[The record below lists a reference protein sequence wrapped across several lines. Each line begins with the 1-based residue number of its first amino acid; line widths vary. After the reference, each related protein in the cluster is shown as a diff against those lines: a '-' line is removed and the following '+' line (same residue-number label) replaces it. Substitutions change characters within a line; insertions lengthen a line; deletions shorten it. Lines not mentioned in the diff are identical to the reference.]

1 MRETQNADE
10 MIRANGAAEA
20 AQTDRLK
27 SEIDEY
33 SRQLEELTAL
43 YQKNNV
49 LVDRLQKINLTAA
62 DSMRTILQENA
73 ERKEEK
79 SETDP
84 AESAREQ
91 EALRQ
96 ALADSV
102 EDSQKRIEELLQ
114 QSDQLAHR
122 ENVRVYRN
130 VQASMIAELE
140 KQTQQL
146 QAAQDEQTQSLQSLQ
161 EEQLQNMQAVQT
173 TVNLLQTRLE
183 QIAQDVE
190 DIDAPSGVGLQ
201 VVTLIFVIL
210 STALGVLSFLGIN
223 LNWILSLF

>member
-210 STALGVLSFLGIN
+210 STALGVLSFLGVN

>member
-73 ERKEEK
+73 ERREEK

-173 TVNLLQTRLE
+173 TMNLLQTRLE

>member
-114 QSDQLAHR
+114 HSDQLAHR

>member
-1 MRETQNADE
+1 MTGNADE

-20 AQTDRLK
+20 AQTERLK

-33 SRQLEELTAL
+33 SQQLEELTAL

-49 LVDRLQKINLTAA
+49 LVDRLQRMNLTAA
-62 DSMRTILQENA
+62 DSVRTILQENA
-73 ERKEEK
+73 ERREEK
-79 SETDP
+79 SEIDP
-84 AESAREQ
+84 AASAREQ

-96 ALADSV
+96 ALASSV
-102 EDSQKRIEELLQ
+102 DDSQKRIEELLQ

-146 QAAQDEQTQSLQSLQ
+146 HDAQDEQTQILQSLQ
-161 EEQLQNMQAVQT
+161 DEQLQSTQSVLSTVSAMQA
-173 TVNLLQTRLE
+173 RLE
-183 QIAQDVE
+183 QVATDVE
-190 DIDAPSGVGLQ
+190 DIDAPSGIGLQ
-201 VVTLIFVIL
+201 VVTLVFSIL
-210 STALGVLSFLGIN
+210 AAAFGVLSFLGIN
-223 LNWILSLF
+223 LSWILGLF

>member
-84 AESAREQ
+84 AETAREQ

-161 EEQLQNMQAVQT
+161 EEQLQSMQAVQT
-173 TVNLLQTRLE
+173 TVNVLQTRLE

-190 DIDAPSGVGLQ
+190 DIDAPSGMGLQ

>member
-96 ALADSV
+96 ALSDSV